1 MSRVYLCLCKGR
13 KLGNTKHDWE
23 SLVLALGASESLLAL
38 IRGLV
43 IYDQILEDQFIW
55 SKALLS
61 CIGSSL
67 VLHIC
72 IKERSNF
79 SSALQEL
86 LTKLG
91 TYTELRVQDRIR
103 KNALKVTSPC
113 TGPRASRAEQPPFL
127 PATTTLALP
136 GRLRPAWGAPKE
148 VSDG

>member
-61 CIGSSL
+61 RIGSSL

-72 IKERSNF
+72 IHRVESSRQNQEKCSKSDSNNKYAIYRNTRGNDYF
-79 SSALQEL
+79 LLIAIHKVFTEKGEAEL
-86 LTKLG
+86 DF
-91 TYTELRVQDRIR
+91 E
-103 KNALKVTSPC
+103 
-113 TGPRASRAEQPPFL
+113 EQVKISE
-127 PATTTLALP
+127 
-136 GRLRPAWGAPKE
+136 GKHYR
-148 VSDG
+148 

>member
-79 SSALQEL
+79 SSVLQEL

-103 KNALKVTSPC
+103 KNALKVTAIINMQYIEIL
-113 TGPRASRAEQPPFL
+113 GEMIIFY
-127 PATTTLALP
+127 
-136 GRLRPAWGAPKE
+136 
-148 VSDG
+148 